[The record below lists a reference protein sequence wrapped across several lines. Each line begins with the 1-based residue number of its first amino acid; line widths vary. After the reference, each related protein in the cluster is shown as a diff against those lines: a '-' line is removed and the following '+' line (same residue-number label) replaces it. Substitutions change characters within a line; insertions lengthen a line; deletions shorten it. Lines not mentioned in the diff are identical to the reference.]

1 MQHIVMRAYI
11 ATDGQ
16 SGAGADWI
24 KRDLMHATCEL
35 FGGCTIFDTMG
46 GWHDEHKVLVY
57 EPALMVEVIVFAEH
71 VHPPTRGLPPPT
83 RGLWHNAI
91 NGIAKGLNQ
100 REVLFTTSAVQ
111 ATSWEVE

>member
-1 MQHIVMRAYI
+1 MQHLVMRAYI

-24 KRDLMHATCEL
+24 KRDLMHVTCEL

-57 EPALMVEVIVFAEH
+57 EPALVVEVIVFDAMVEFH
-71 VHPPTRGLPPPT
+71 KRE
-83 RGLWHNAI
+83 LWYNAL